1 MFQWFKHMAIMNVKM
16 LPEGNADFT
25 RALGMLVKKEF
36 VCFGSHSWRYSMV
49 VEDKNIIKLYSEPIN
64 G

>member
-1 MFQWFKHMAIMNVKM
+1 MFQWFKLMAITNVKM

-25 RALGMLVKKEF
+25 RTLGMVVKKEF
-36 VCFGSHSWRYSMV
+36 VCFGSRSWRYSMV
-49 VEDKNIIKLYSEPIN
+49 VEDKDIFKLYSEPIN

>member
-1 MFQWFKHMAIMNVKM
+1 MFQWFKLMAITNVKM
-16 LPEGNADFT
+16 LPESNADFN

-36 VCFGSHSWRYSMV
+36 VCYGSRSWRYLMV

>member
-1 MFQWFKHMAIMNVKM
+1 MFPWFKHMAITNVKM

-25 RALGMLVKKEF
+25 RTLGMVVKKEF

-49 VEDKNIIKLYSEPIN
+49 VEDKNIFKLYSEPIN